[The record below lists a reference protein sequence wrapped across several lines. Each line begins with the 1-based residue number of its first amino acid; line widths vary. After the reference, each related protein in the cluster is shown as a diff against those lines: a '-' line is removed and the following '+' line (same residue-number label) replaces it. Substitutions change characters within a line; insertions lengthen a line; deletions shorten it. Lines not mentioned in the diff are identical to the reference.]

1 MDSSW
6 VHLLVCVMK
15 TIIRTFISIIL
26 IFTAVIETDAQ
37 SVSSDG
43 MLADSI
49 VAPESKPGLGKRLN
63 NKLTDIY
70 FKQKYDTTYVV
81 RPKQKW
87 LLRVLG
93 NYAGDHIHAKG
104 TVNNVW
110 SKYDLHTRRNTTIG
124 LEVNYCD
131 LVVTLAI
138 NPDKLRGV
146 YNDYELNLE
155 YHSSMF
161 SIDFSYQHS
170 TSLAG
175 KIKLGNIDH
184 LNEDG
189 LNMRVVNFA
198 GYYTFN
204 HRRFS
209 FPAALYQN
217 YYQRRSAGSWLA
229 GISFQGG
236 SIKTTDEL
244 KARSPQ
250 APEVQINFNNFALG
264 GGYGYNFVF
273 GKRSQWLLHLSALPS
288 VVVYRHNTL
297 TLNQNEKRDHGLSLN
312 MIFNERAAVV
322 YHFSPRY
329 FIGTSLIISNSIFD
343 NEKITVNQNK
353 WFSRIFFG
361 FRL

>member
-1 MDSSW
+1 
-6 VHLLVCVMK
+6 MK
-15 TIIRTFISIIL
+15 TSFRTIIPIIL
-26 IFTAVIETDAQ
+26 LFTATMETDAQ
-37 SVSSDG
+37 VASS
-43 MLADSI
+43 DSI
-49 VAPESKPGLGKRLN
+49 VADSVATHEAKPGLGKRIN
-63 NKLTDIY
+63 KKLTDIY
-70 FKQKYDTTYVV
+70 FKSVYDTTYVV

-87 LLRVLG
+87 LFRVLG
-93 NYAGDHIHAKG
+93 NYAGNAIHAKG
-104 TVNNVW
+104 TVNDVW
-110 SKYDLHTRRNTTIG
+110 SKYNLHTHRNASIG

-131 LVVTLAI
+131 LVVSMSI
-138 NPDKLRGV
+138 NPDRIRGL
-146 YNDYELNLE
+146 YDDFELNFE
-155 YHSSMF
+155 YHGSKF

-170 TSLAG
+170 TSLSG

-217 YYQRRSAGSWLA
+217 YYQQRSAGSWLA
-229 GISFQGG
+229 GLSFQGG

-244 KARSPQ
+244 KERSPQ
-250 APEVQINFNNFALG
+250 APEVQINFNNIALG
-264 GGYGYNFVF
+264 GGYGYNFVL
-273 GKRSQWLLHLSALPS
+273 GKRSQWLLHISALPS
-288 VVVYRHNTL
+288 VVVYKHNTL

-329 FIGTSLIISNSIFD
+329 FVGGSVIISNSIFD
-343 NEKITVNQNK
+343 NKKITINQNK